1 MADHSFISC
10 WIHLVWS
17 TKNRQKTLLS
27 ETRIK
32 LSEFFKEYSESKG
45 IYMKIS
51 YVNSDHVHILIDLPS
66 HMSVEYD
73 AKTLKGG
80 SSHWI
85 NKERLTLNR
94 FLWARGYGA
103 FSVSESNIDKV
114 ARYIANQ
121 RSHHKKKT
129 FKEEYDDFM
138 DAYRSRK
145 NR

>member
-66 HMSVEYD
+66 HMSVEYA

>member
-17 TKNRQKTLLS
+17 TKNRQKALLS

-32 LSEFFKEYSESKG
+32 LSEFLKEYSESKE
-45 IYMKIS
+45 IYMKIN

-66 HMSVEYD
+66 NMSVEYA

-85 NKERLTLNR
+85 NKKRLTLNK
-94 FLWARGYGA
+94 FSWARGYGA
-103 FSVSESNIDKV
+103 FSVSESNVNKV

-138 DAYRSRK
+138 DAYRNRK